1 MICTEAEQM
10 EKKRFFELVGT
21 GPKPG
26 KEAEY
31 NAWYDEHVK
40 LLFEYEGLKKVTRT
54 RIFEP
59 WGANGIYSPQ
69 YVTIYEFEKKEDFH
83 DFCYS
88 PTMKIADTHYNTQG
102 RPISEIYWAG
112 GYESLTILEK

>member
-1 MICTEAEQM
+1 M
-10 EKKRFFELVGT
+10 EEKRYFELVGS

-26 KEAEY
+26 KEDEY

-40 LLFEYEGLKKVTRT
+40 LLFQFEGLKKVTRT

-59 WGANGIYSPQ
+59 WGLNGTNSPQ
-69 YVTIYEFEKKEDFH
+69 YVTIYEFERKEDFA
-83 DFCYS
+83 DFCNS
-88 PTMKIADTHYNTQG
+88 PTMKIADRHYDTQG
-102 RPISEIYWAG
+102 RPVSEIYWAG